1 MHGVQAIVR
10 DAYGSADVLHL
21 DEVEVPAP
29 GKGEVLLRV
38 RAAGVDRGVWHLMA
52 GEPYVARLALGLRKP
67 RNRVSG
73 SDVAGVVERLGP
85 GVSGLAVGD
94 EVFGIGRGTYAEFA
108 VAPAKKVVR
117 RPEGL
122 SPEHAAAVAISGLTA
137 LQAVRDVGEVQPG
150 QSVLVIGASGGVG
163 TYAVQIAKAVGADVT
178 GMCSTAKVDLVRS
191 IGAVDVVDYTRDDV
205 VELGK
210 RYDVVIDIAGNRT
223 LRALRRILTP
233 KGKLVIVGGE
243 EGGRWFGGLERNLRA
258 SLWSPFVGQRLRAF
272 ISRER
277 GEDIERLAEMIV
289 AGTVTPVVEGTYP
302 LADAADAL
310 RHLEDGSIRGKAVV
324 VVS

>member
-1 MHGVQAIVR
+1 
-10 DAYGSADVLHL
+10 
-21 DEVEVPAP
+21 
-29 GKGEVLLRV
+29 
-38 RAAGVDRGVWHLMA
+38 
-52 GEPYVARLALGLRKP
+52 
-67 RNRVSG
+67 
-73 SDVAGVVERLGP
+73 VAGVVERLGP

-94 EVFGIGRGTYAEFA
+94 EVFGVGRGTFAKFA
-108 VAPAKKVVR
+108 VAPAKKLVR

-163 TYAVQIAKAVGADVT
+163 TYAVQIAKAAGADVT
-178 GMCSTAKVDLVRS
+178 GVCSTAKVDLVRS
-191 IGAVDVVDYTRDDV
+191 IGAADVVDYTRDDV

-233 KGKLVIVGGE
+233 KGTLVIVGGE
-243 EGGRWFGGLERNLRA
+243 EGGRWFGGIERNLRA
-258 SLWSPFVGQRLRAF
+258 SLWSPFIGQRLRAF

-289 AGTVTPVVEGTYP
+289 AGTVTPVVERTYP
-302 LADAADAL
+302 LADAADAI
-310 RHLEDGSIRGKAVV
+310 RHLEGGTIRGKAVV